1 MKRLM
6 AATAIGL
13 AFGSGGAR
21 ADAAT
26 LGPQRTGETETYRL
40 TSTETSARGTWMTSA
55 MFRVTRLDVRTL
67 EIADTRDPHNV
78 LRVDRLP
85 NGEVAPRPG
94 PLGDFVYA
102 YNQTVAALDAATA
115 RRTSPLP
122 WRIGPPG
129 ATIPATVRIEADG
142 TSVSVSG
149 SGPLEGGPPPPFGR
163 PAPPPMAPP
172 PSPPHVSVEL
182 AIRVAADR
190 VASAHGE
197 EHLDLDAPRP
207 LRIAH
212 SWSLEAVGPA

>member
-13 AFGSGGAR
+13 AFGGGSAR

-55 MFRVTRLDVRTL
+55 TFRVTRVDVRTL
-67 EIADTRDPHNV
+67 EIADSRDPRNA

-85 NGEVAPRPG
+85 NGEVAPWPG
-94 PLGDFVYA
+94 PLGDFIYA

-115 RRTSPLP
+115 HRTTPLP
-122 WRIGPPG
+122 WRVGPPG
-129 ATIPATVRIEADG
+129 ATIPATVRIESDG
-142 TSVSVSG
+142 TAVAVSG
-149 SGPLEGGPPPPFGR
+149 SGPLEGGPPPFGR
-163 PAPPPMAPP
+163 PGQPPMAPP
-172 PSPPHVSVEL
+172 RPPPHVSVEL
-182 AIRVAADR
+182 PVRVAAER
-190 VASAHGE
+190 VTSAHSE
-197 EHLDLDAPRP
+197 EALELDAPRP

>member
-13 AFGSGGAR
+13 AVGGGTTR

-55 MFRVTRLDVRTL
+55 TFRVTRVDARTL
-67 EIADTRDPHNV
+67 EIADTRDPRNV
-78 LRVDRLP
+78 LRVDRLR

-94 PLGDFVYA
+94 PLGDFIYA

-115 RRTSPLP
+115 HRTSPLP
-122 WRIGPPG
+122 WRVGPPG
-129 ATIPATVRIEADG
+129 ATIPATVRIESDG
-142 TSVSVSG
+142 TAVAVSG
-149 SGPLEGGPPPPFGR
+149 SGPLEGGPPPP
-163 PAPPPMAPP
+163 
-172 PSPPHVSVEL
+172 HVSVEL
-182 AIRVAADR
+182 AIRVAAER
-190 VASAHGE
+190 VTSAHSE
-197 EHLDLDAPRP
+197 EQLELDAPRP

-212 SWSLEAVGPA
+212 SWSLEAVGAA